1 MIDKVLTIPSIRK
14 KIDQQLVNQYAI
26 AANDPNP
33 IHTDPNI
40 AQHTIFKKPVAHGSS
55 SENYRRYNTLST
67 MRLNLLAPY

>member
-1 MIDKVLTIPSIRK
+1 MIDKVLTIPSIIK

-40 AQHTIFKKPVAHGSS
+40 AQHRKKYRKF
-55 SENYRRYNTLST
+55 ENPKFCRQF
-67 MRLNLLAPY
+67 

>member
-1 MIDKVLTIPSIRK
+1 MIDKVLTIPSIIK

-40 AQHTIFKKPVAHGSS
+40 AQHTIFKNIIFYKWFECFLVFINYCGS
-55 SENYRRYNTLST
+55 NKR
-67 MRLNLLAPY
+67 